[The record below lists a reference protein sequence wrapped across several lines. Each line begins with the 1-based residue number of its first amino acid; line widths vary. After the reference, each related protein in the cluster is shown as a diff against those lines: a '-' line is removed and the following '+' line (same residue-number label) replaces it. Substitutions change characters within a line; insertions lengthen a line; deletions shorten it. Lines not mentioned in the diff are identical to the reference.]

1 MSTDDYTGALV
12 DRVLNAASDI
22 WAEGNKWLVRKDLP
36 VEVRGEVAA
45 ALHNA
50 ADHVRD
56 AIRDPNLVGLVPVG
70 PDAIP
75 GPPSPPRPKNDR
87 PYA

>member
-1 MSTDDYTGALV
+1 MTGGPKIVHTYPVDDLV
-12 DRVLNAASDI
+12 DHYLDGQDCVC
-22 WAEGNKWLVRKDLP
+22 GP
-36 VEVRGEVAA
+36 T
-45 ALHNA
+45 